1 MCLFLAPHTQPKP
14 PPSLSG
20 SCFDGGLLIPVTPPN
35 PLGTNSHQH
44 PSDHNILSLLF
55 HRETTPK
62 IRDAAFTRLLP
73 ATPLSETERHGCTF
87 QRSLTSSP
95 CSYPSTT
102 QRRSSSH
109 TMGVR
114 CHAAVPSSS
123 PPHTR
128 HLPPSLSPPGLALSL
143 AYPHHHEPRIYHQ
156 SKHTH
161 VSDLPHAREVLSYG
175 SHPCVDDPSLRHRII
190 GRTFLEPSSPY
201 SSDVAARLPSS
212 LRLSFIIPSH
222 YTHIYTRVYT
232 YDYTLV
238 CTSVYT
244 PPCSRSSTT
253 HSASRHAK
261 TAPS

>member
-44 PSDHNILSLLF
+44 SSDHNILSLLF

-114 CHAAVPSSS
+114 CRAAVPSSS
-123 PPHTR
+123 PPHTC
-128 HLPPSLSPPGLALSL
+128 HLPPSLSPLGTRSL
-143 AYPHHHEPRIYHQ
+143 TRVSPSSRATHIS
-156 SKHTH
+156 SKQA
-161 VSDLPHAREVLSYG
+161 HARVR
-175 SHPCVDDPSLRHRII
+175 PSARQ
-190 GRTFLEPSSPY
+190 RTT
-201 SSDVAARLPSS
+201 V
-212 LRLSFIIPSH
+212 LRLTP
-222 YTHIYTRVYT
+222 
-232 YDYTLV
+232 V
-238 CTSVYT
+238 C
-244 PPCSRSSTT
+244 R
-253 HSASRHAK
+253 
-261 TAPS
+261 